1 MDENI
6 IYEFKVE
13 IWDIETDKYYVD
25 WGVVIAKSASE
36 ACKKITEDYESNN
49 ESIASLEV
57 KEYGDQFQTFSIFG
71 YLRDHEKELDTMRQ
85 AYDQYKQW

>member
-13 IWDIETDKYYVD
+13 IWDTETSECGVD
-25 WGVVIAKSASE
+25 WGVVIAKSISE
-36 ACKKITEDYESNN
+36 ACKKIAEDYESNK
-49 ESIASLEV
+49 ELITSLEI
-57 KEYGDQFQTFSIFG
+57 KEYGEPFQTFSIFG
-71 YLRDHEKELDTMRQ
+71 YLRDHENELNIMRQ